1 MNLTKLASVIDLF
14 RKGQVVANPEKW
26 KNRQVTATVLGAV
39 IVAGANTATAFGYPI
54 PVDIDTA
61 NTIAVGLISVFNAVM
76 TYVTTDKIGL
86 PEKVEVESNKVE
98 EQVVATK
105 DLPVLITETQN
116 ITNQVI
122 FPESKVE
129 TNHKIVSCAVTK
141 EQLASI
147 YSIRD
152 SVAEHWISYINK
164 ALDYANC
171 NTHKRQAAFLSQI
184 GHESGNLKYVKELWG
199 PTAQQLKYEGTTLG
213 TKLGN
218 IKMGDGYKYR
228 GRGLIQTTGRYNYK
242 ITYQELIKDFPDTPN
257 FEMYPEK
264 LEEKLYA
271 ALSAALYWNKNKL
284 NLYADSGDFI
294 GLTKKINGG
303 ITGLQSRQELY
314 NKALSILG

>member
-1 MNLTKLASVIDLF
+1 MNLIKIASVIDLF
-14 RKGQVVANPEKW
+14 RKGQVIVNPEKW
-26 KNRQVTATVLGAV
+26 KNRQVTATILGAV

-61 NTIAVGLISVFNAVM
+61 NTVAVGLISVFNALM
-76 TYVTTDKIGL
+76 TYITTDKIGL

-98 EQVVATK
+98 EQTIDTK
-105 DLPVLITETQN
+105 DFPVLTTETKN
-116 ITNQVI
+116 ITDRVI
-122 FPESKVE
+122 VPESKVE
-129 TNHKIVSCAVTK
+129 TNHKVISCAVTK
-141 EQLASI
+141 EQLVSI
-147 YSIRD
+147 YNIKD
-152 SVAEHWISYINK
+152 SLAEHWISYINK

-171 NTHKRQAAFLSQI
+171 NTYERQAAFISQV

-199 PTAQQLKYEGTTLG
+199 PTAQQLKYEGTPLG
-213 TKLGN
+213 NKLGN
-218 IKMGDGYKYR
+218 IKIGDGYKYR

-271 ALSAALYWNKNKL
+271 ALSAALYWNKNNL
-284 NLYADSGDFI
+284 NLYVDSGDFT

-303 ITGLQSRQELY
+303 ITGLRSRQELY
-314 NKALSILG
+314 NKALYILG